1 MRMRKYMVV
10 ALWLGCSLLWTGSAN
25 ARGLVDEDVSFARLQ
40 MEKMVEAAAPLAN
53 PCTLTPDGK
62 VKYIQ
67 PKDWRSGFFPGSLWY
82 MYKLT
87 GEDKWKTLAEKY
99 SRSIESVKNYTGNH
113 DVGFMIYCS
122 FGNGIRFT
130 GNPEYKDV
138 IVQAARSLCT
148 RFRPGAGIIQSWNVN
163 AKHRERGWI
172 CPVIIDNMMNLELLF
187 EASLLSGDSTFRKVA
202 VSHLEKT
209 LANHFR
215 PDGSCYHVIDY
226 DPDNGNVRHK
236 MTYQGYADESAW
248 SRGQAW
254 AIYGYTM
261 AYRYTRDTRCL
272 NQAVKTFGFMR
283 NHSNMPKDC
292 VPYWD
297 MDVTG
302 KDEPRDASSAAV
314 IASALFELAKYVP
327 SKQGKDYLKYARKI
341 MKSLSSPA
349 YRAKVGENGNFLLKH
364 SVTCK
369 PFNSEV
375 DVPLNYADYYFLEAL
390 YRMKTAE
397 GGR

>member
-1 MRMRKYMVV
+1 MRMRKYMVG

-40 MEKMVEAAAPLAN
+40 MEKMVAAASPLAN

-99 SRSIESVKNYTGNH
+99 SRSIESVKSYTGNH

-122 FGNGIRFT
+122 FGNGLRFT

-163 AKHRERGWI
+163 AKHRARGWI

-261 AYRYTRDTRCL
+261 AYRYTRDIRCL

-283 NHSNMPKDC
+283 NHPNMPKDC

-297 MDVTG
+297 MDVKG

-314 IASALFELAKYVP
+314 IASALFELAKYVS

-349 YRAKVGENGNFLLKH
+349 YRAKVGENSNFLLKH

>member
-40 MEKMVEAAAPLAN
+40 MEKMVAAAAPLAN

-261 AYRYTRDTRCL
+261 AYRYTCDIRCL

-283 NHSNMPKDC
+283 NHPNMPKDG

-327 SKQGKDYLKYARKI
+327 SKQGKGYLKYARKI